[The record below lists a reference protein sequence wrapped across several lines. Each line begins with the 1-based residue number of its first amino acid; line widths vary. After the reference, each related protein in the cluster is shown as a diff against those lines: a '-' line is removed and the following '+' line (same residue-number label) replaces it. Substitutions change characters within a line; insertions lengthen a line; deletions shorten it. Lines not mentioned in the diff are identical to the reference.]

1 MASNSPVHPWIVRLR
16 EHLDGLESALL
27 ANDAMGIQTSSAQ
40 VQTVLQQAPKTA
52 EFGRP
57 GSLLRLDMTDA
68 AHRFGQLRQAVLRN
82 SAHNQRA
89 LQSLLPERART
100 TTYGNGTGPKTGG
113 AGLAYLSA

>member
-1 MASNSPVHPWIVRLR
+1 MATKSPVHPWIVRLR

-27 ANDAMGIQTSSAQ
+27 ANDAMGIQAASAQ
-40 VQTVLQQAPKTA
+40 VQAVLQQAPKTA

-89 LQSLLPERART
+89 LQSILPDLAKT
-100 TTYGNGTGPKTGG
+100 PTYGRSGSPRNGPGH
-113 AGLAYLSA
+113 AYLSA